1 MLDLL
6 IFLSWSKQDNFFT
19 GESNIMDKELV
30 WIKKNILKMDLFIKK
45 KKNLAELF
53 LSEKNKSE
61 QNICLTK

>member
-1 MLDLL
+1 
-6 IFLSWSKQDNFFT
+6 
-19 GESNIMDKELV
+19 
-30 WIKKNILKMDLFIKK
+30 MDLFIKK